1 MTSQQRNLQHPVWDI
16 YDEYRTAR
24 LNVKINEYQLA
35 AFKKY
40 NFLIEFILAL
50 TASSS
55 VASFWFWQSATGE
68 VAWKY
73 LSVLTAIIAI
83 LKPLLNLSGKIQK
96 FSEILTDFKSLEHDF
111 HKLTILI
118 NQQQR
123 YDPEFKEQF
132 FYLLDQK
139 GFINQKNNEESIKKS
154 KKQEFENQVIN
165 ELPANIFYIPE
176 E

>member
-1 MTSQQRNLQHPVWDI
+1 MNSQQRNLQHPVWDI

-24 LNVKINEYQLA
+24 LNVKINEYKLENY
-35 AFKKY
+35 KIL
-40 NFLIEFILAL
+40 NFWIEFILAL

-55 VASFWFWQSATGE
+55 VASFWFWQSEIWQT
-68 VAWKY
+68 VWKY
-73 LSVLTAIIAI
+73 LFVVTAILAV
-83 LKPLLNLSGKIQK
+83 LKPMLNLSGKIQK

-132 FYLLDQK
+132 YYLLDQK
-139 GFINQKNNEESIKKS
+139 RFINQKNSEEAIRKS
-154 KKQEFENQVIN
+154 KKREFESQVIS

-176 E
+176 D

>member
-1 MTSQQRNLQHPVWDI
+1 MNSQQRNLQHPVWDI

-35 AFKKY
+35 IFKRY
-40 NFLIEFILAL
+40 NFWIEFILAL

-55 VASFWFWQSATGE
+55 VASFWFWQSATGQI
-68 VAWKY
+68 AWKFF
-73 LSVLTAIIAI
+73 SILTAILAV
-83 LKPLLNLSGKIQK
+83 LKPMLNLSGKIQK
-96 FSEILTDFKSLEHDF
+96 YSEILTDFKSLEHDF

-123 YDPEFKEQF
+123 YDVEFKDQF
-132 FYLLDQK
+132 YYLLDQK
-139 GFINQKNNEESIKKS
+139 RFINQKTNEETIKKS
-154 KKQEFENQVIN
+154 KKLEFENQVID

>member
-1 MTSQQRNLQHPVWDI
+1 MNSQQRNLQHPVWDI

-35 AFKKY
+35 NYKRW
-40 NFLIEFILAL
+40 NFWIEFILAL

-55 VASFWFWQSATGE
+55 VASFWFWQSATGQA
-68 VAWKY
+68 AWKC
-73 LSVLTAIIAI
+73 LFVVTAILAV
-83 LKPLLNLSGKIQK
+83 LKPMLDLSGKIQK

-118 NQQQR
+118 NQHQK

-132 FYLLDQK
+132 YYLLDQK
-139 GFINQKNNEESIKKS
+139 RFINQKTNEGTIRKS
-154 KKQEFENQVIN
+154 KKLEFEDQVIN
-165 ELPANIFYIPE
+165 ELPAKIFYIPE
-176 E
+176 D

>member
-1 MTSQQRNLQHPVWDI
+1 MNSQQRNLQHPVWDI

-35 AFKKY
+35 SFKRY
-40 NFLIEFILAL
+40 NFWIEFILAL

-55 VASFWFWQSATGE
+55 VASFWFWQSVTGQI
-68 VAWKY
+68 VWKFF
-73 LSVLTAIIAI
+73 SVLTAILAV
-83 LKPLLNLSGKIQK
+83 LKPMLNLSGKIQK
-96 FSEILTDFKSLEHDF
+96 YSEILTDFKSLEHDF

-123 YDPEFKEQF
+123 YDAEFKDQF
-132 FYLLDQK
+132 YYLLDQK
-139 GFINQKNNEESIKKS
+139 RFINQKTNEGTIKKS
-154 KKQEFENQVIN
+154 KKLEFENQVIN
-165 ELPANIFYIPE
+165 ELPPTIFYIPE

>member
-1 MTSQQRNLQHPVWDI
+1 MNSQHRNLQHPVWDI

-35 AFKKY
+35 NYKRW
-40 NFLIEFILAL
+40 NFWIEFILAL

-55 VASFWFWQSATGE
+55 VASFWFWQNATGQI
-68 VAWKY
+68 VWKY
-73 LSVLTAIIAI
+73 LLVITAILAV
-83 LKPLLNLSGKIQK
+83 LKPMLNLSGKIQK

-123 YDPEFKEQF
+123 YDPEFKDQF
-132 FYLLDQK
+132 YYLLDQK
-139 GFINQKNNEESIKKS
+139 RFINQKTNEGTIRKS
-154 KKQEFENQVIN
+154 KKREFEDQVIN
-165 ELPANIFYIPE
+165 ELPATSFYIPE